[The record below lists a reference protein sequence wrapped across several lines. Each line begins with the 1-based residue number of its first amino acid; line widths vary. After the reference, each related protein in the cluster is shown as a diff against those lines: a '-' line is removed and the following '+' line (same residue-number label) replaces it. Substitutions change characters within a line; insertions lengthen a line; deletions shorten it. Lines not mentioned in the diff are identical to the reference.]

1 MATITWDQTGTRYF
15 ETGVDHGV
23 LYVAKADGSGYET
36 GVAWNGLTTVTE
48 SPSGAETSASYADNM
63 KYLNLTSAEDFGAT
77 IEAYTYPNEFELCDG
92 TADVATGVTIG
103 QQSRRKFAF
112 SYRTRK
118 GNDVVGDSYGYV
130 LHIIYGAQA
139 QPSEKAYATVNDSPE
154 AISFSWEISTTPV
167 NVTGYNPTALIK
179 IDSTKTDPTKLKS
192 LEDKLYG
199 TVSEEPTLL
208 LPDEIIALI
217 GAKSTVKPGVGA

>member
-118 GNDVVGDSYGYV
+118 GNDVVGDSYGYDI
-130 LHIIYGAQA
+130 HIIYGAQA

-199 TVSEEPTLL
+199 TASEEPTLL

-217 GAKSTVKPGVGA
+217 GAKPASNSGVGA